1 MKIFECLR
9 SQQLSG
15 PKPKQ
20 EKLDNQTNRRK
31 NRLAKYKFFI
41 LTWLNW
47 GAGNVMVFLVM
58 KPHLL
63 P

>member
-1 MKIFECLR
+1 MGNQTTPLGRNKHGKYFSECLR

-20 EKLDNQTNRRK
+20 EKAYQTNRRK

-41 LTWLNW
+41 LTWLET
-47 GAGNVMVFLVM
+47 GEL
-58 KPHLL
+58 
-63 P
+63 